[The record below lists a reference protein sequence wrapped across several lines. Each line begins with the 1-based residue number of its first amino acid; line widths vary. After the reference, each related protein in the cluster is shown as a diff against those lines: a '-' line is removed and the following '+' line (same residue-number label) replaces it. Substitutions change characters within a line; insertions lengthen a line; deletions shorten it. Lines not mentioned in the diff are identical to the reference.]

1 MNSYQR
7 MKKRLNKEPVDRP
20 PNFNIFMTFAA
31 HYINQPLS
39 KYYLDYRVLVDAN
52 MAMVENFNMDI
63 VQAIS
68 DPFREAF
75 DFGAKIE
82 FTEDDLPVNKE
93 ILLDEPNKLKS
104 LQKPNPAT
112 GKRMSDR
119 LNAVRL
125 MREKVG
131 DEIPV
136 MGWVEG
142 ALAEAG
148 ALRGITNVLMD
159 MYERPLWLK
168 ELLEII
174 TEVEIE
180 FARAQ
185 VDAGAHII
193 GLGDAIASQVSPDMY
208 QEFVLPYE
216 QRIFQAVR
224 EMGAIC
230 RLHICGNTSAILPFM
245 VKSGAHII
253 DLDWMV
259 NMKKA
264 ADQFSNQVAFCGNV
278 DPVSIMLRGKPGNV
292 YEATKKCMADGGA
305 NCFSAAGCEIPD
317 KTPPEN
323 LLAQYRSLVDVGN
336 CKDS

>member
-1 MNSYQR
+1 

-20 PNFNIFMTFAA
+20 ANFNIFMTFAA
-31 HYINQPLS
+31 HYIRQPLS

-52 MAMVENFNMDI
+52 MAMVENFNVDI
-63 VQAIS
+63 VQVIS
-68 DPFREAF
+68 DPLREAF

-82 FTEDDLPVNKE
+82 FSEDDLPVNKE
-93 ILLDEPNKLKS
+93 LLLDDPGKLKI

-119 LNAVRL
+119 LKAVRL
-125 MREKVG
+125 MREKVV

-142 ALAEAG
+142 AFAEAG
-148 ALRGITNVLMD
+148 DLRGITNVLMD

-180 FARAQ
+180 FAKAQ
-185 VDAGAHII
+185 VKAGAHII
-193 GLGDAIASQVSPDMY
+193 GLGDAIASQVSPVMY

-224 EMGAIC
+224 EMGAIT
-230 RLHICGNTSAILPFM
+230 RLHICGDASAILPQM
-245 VKSGAHII
+245 VNSGANII

-259 NMKKA
+259 DMKTA
-264 ADQFSNQVAFCGNV
+264 AEQFGEQVAFCGNI
-278 DPVSIMLRGKPGNV
+278 DPVALMLRGKPDHV
-292 YEATKKCMADGGA
+292 YQATQECMADGGA

-317 KTPPEN
+317 KTPHEN
-323 LLAQYRSLVDVGN
+323 LLAQYRALVDRGN